1 MRARLVRGVRCRRP
15 NMRVRLDCHVPHA
28 PMAPSLANGAI
39 DLVPTG
45 INQYRMGAPMGAAAV
60 AECLT

>member
-1 MRARLVRGVRCRRP
+1 
-15 NMRVRLDCHVPHA
+15 MRVRLDCHVPHA